1 MPDKLVHDFGAGD
14 FAGFFEK
21 SLNERAYLSAGQ
33 ACGLQTGEH
42 FCGVPEGTTQTQKQS
57 PGARRVRRGNLCEKG
72 ASARNLSYDFLKL
85 GGRYPLPGELKQD
98 LNRFADNRPRNTQL
112 FADDADDLVHAPFE
126 KAARAQA
133 ASARKMRSIVLV
145 VE

>member
-1 MPDKLVHDFGAGD
+1 M
-14 FAGFFEK
+14 
-21 SLNERAYLSAGQ
+21 
-33 ACGLQTGEH
+33 
-42 FCGVPEGTTQTQKQS
+42 
-57 PGARRVRRGNLCEKG
+57 RRRRGNLCEKG

-85 GGRYPLPGELKQD
+85 AGRYPLPGELKQD

-112 FADDADDLVHAPFE
+112 LADDADDLVHAPFE